1 MFLGNYFQNIQSTY
15 KKFFFSGI
23 SFDSTNIKKNNIG
36 LVHGKMSGEE
46 KDKVMSNFIRNKIK
60 ILVAT
65 TVIEVGV
72 DVPNASIIV
81 IEHSERFGLSQL
93 HQLRGRVGRGI
104 DTSTCLLVYASPLG
118 KTAKKRLETIR
129 ETNDGFKIANVDLK
143 LRGAG
148 DILGVAQSGLP
159 KFRMA
164 DIETQ
169 SDLMELAKDEAR
181 LILNNDPSLL
191 TEKGKALRNLLF
203 IMGADEYIKMLSV
216 G

>member
-1 MFLGNYFQNIQSTY
+1 
-15 KKFFFSGI
+15 
-23 SFDSTNIKKNNIG
+23 
-36 LVHGKMSGEE
+36 
-46 KDKVMSNFIRNKIK
+46 
-60 ILVAT
+60 
-65 TVIEVGV
+65 
-72 DVPNASIIV
+72 
-81 IEHSERFGLSQL
+81 
-93 HQLRGRVGRGI
+93 
-104 DTSTCLLVYASPLG
+104 
-118 KTAKKRLETIR
+118 
-129 ETNDGFKIANVDLK
+129 LK

-203 IMGADEYIKMLSV
+203 IMGADQYIKMLSV

>member
-1 MFLGNYFQNIQSTY
+1 MLFLKHGL
-15 KKFFFSGI
+15 I
-23 SFDSTNIKKNNIG
+23 SSFYEDRANNLSKVLGKNNIG

-46 KDKVMSNFIRNKIK
+46 KDRVMSDFVDNKIK

-203 IMGADEYIKMLSV
+203 IMGADQYIKMLSV

>member
-1 MFLGNYFQNIQSTY
+1 M
-15 KKFFFSGI
+15 
-23 SFDSTNIKKNNIG
+23 
-36 LVHGKMSGEE
+36 
-46 KDKVMSNFIRNKIK
+46 
-60 ILVAT
+60 
-65 TVIEVGV
+65 
-72 DVPNASIIV
+72 
-81 IEHSERFGLSQL
+81 
-93 HQLRGRVGRGI
+93 
-104 DTSTCLLVYASPLG
+104 
-118 KTAKKRLETIR
+118 
-129 ETNDGFKIANVDLK
+129 K

-203 IMGADEYIKMLSV
+203 IMGADQYIKMLSV